1 MNTNQEKKDNKN
13 IVKEIGIPGNNN
25 INKNIIYKNMM
36 EESQGNEDINIT
48 INNNNYIQHY
58 QLNND
63 NTTNNNNIEGILN
76 FSKYPFDYQN
86 NSSQL

>member
-63 NTTNNNNIEGILN
+63 NTNNNNIEGILN